1 MAKRIR
7 SVNNTS
13 KESPGTKIA
22 ANILIITLTTFGIAT
37 TVQAQD
43 AKAFIEEIIV
53 TATKR
58 PEPLQDIAVAVTAVT
73 ADALEVSGVEDVYS
87 LQEQVP
93 SLTVGR
99 SQNST
104 TASFGIRGVFTS
116 SQNFGLESSVGLY
129 VDGVY
134 RSRQSSVI
142 TNLVD
147 VEQIEVLRG
156 PQGTLFGKNTPSGA
170 INILT
175 VKPAARVGGRASNEP
190 NAFVEVTGGDLGLIN
205 ISAASNIPLVD
216 DTLALRATVFSAQ
229 RDGYVDDVALGSDVI
244 NDIDRFGGR
253 LQLYYTPTD
262 RFNLRIIADYSEIDE
277 ICCAALT
284 RQDNIFAFG
293 RTGPGGVP
301 IPGTD
306 FVLQTLFGGTTFT
319 GAQFENGIMAL
330 NQLPRATN
338 EDSGL
343 SVEFNYDLENSTLTS
358 ISAYRSFDTTDQIDA
373 DFSDVDMLTKRNTSE
388 QSSFS
393 QEFRLAGSLGDR
405 VNYVTGVYYFTQ
417 DLDAD
422 NTLSFG
428 PSFADFFV
436 GDCRLFETVPGFPQP
451 TSDQGAVACLVDG
464 IAAATAGVPGPPLGP
479 GPLPPAADAFV
490 DGGFAREIMLQDHR
504 SWAVFGQMDFNLSD
518 AFRLTVGLRYTK
530 EDKDLNGRF
539 LENALGAPPDLV
551 AIGTEAAIFQ
561 ADPLTYNPY
570 TPSSLAAFTPIRQ
583 AGWGQYLLDVTRP
596 HADTIATIDDDRVT
610 GTVKLSWFANDSM
623 MFYVSYGTG
632 YKSGGTNTDRIN
644 ALSNPV
650 FGPETSEAIEIGM
663 KADFENSRLN
673 IAVHDTQIDD
683 YQANSFTGLGF
694 NLQNAG
700 AADTQGA
707 EIEWWW
713 SPNDTFTLQA
723 AYTWNTADFENFL
736 GGTCWVATPFHTG
749 QPDPGQTD
757 PNVPVCVRSGGRLP
771 SVPEHNVYLAPNI
784 GFYVG
789 ENTRLFIR
797 PEYNYY
803 SDTMTDGNNEP
814 LKLRGSYDIWNLRV
828 GLDFESIDGNL
839 TLWGRNLADEAH
851 YETVFDVP
859 IQDGKL
865 NAYPREPRTWGVTF
879 RKAF

>member
-1 MAKRIR
+1 MSNRLRFA
-7 SVNNTS
+7 
-13 KESPGTKIA
+13 ESWPAISSAAGLTLKLLTVVLAACAIA
-22 ANILIITLTTFGIAT
+22 VTAN
-37 TVQAQD
+37 AQEGV
-43 AKAFIEEIIV
+43 FEEIIV

-58 PEPLQDIAVAVTAVT
+58 PEPLQSVAVAVTAVT
-73 ADALEVSGVEDVYS
+73 SDALEISGVEDAYS

-93 SLTVGR
+93 GLTVGR

-104 TASFGIRGVFTS
+104 TATFGIRGVFTS

-129 VDGVY
+129 IDGVY
-134 RSRQSSVI
+134 RARQSSVI

-147 VEQIEVLRG
+147 IEQIEVLRG
-156 PQGTLFGKNTPSGA
+156 PQGTLFGKNTPAGA
-170 INILT
+170 ITMRT
-175 VKPAARVGGRASNEP
+175 VMPAASDGRASNEA
-190 NAFVEVTGGDLGLIN
+190 NAFVEVTGGDLDLVN

-229 RDGYVDDVALGSDVI
+229 RDGYVDDVALGSDLI
-244 NDIDRFGGR
+244 NDIDRFGTR
-253 LQLYYTPTD
+253 LQLYYTPND

-306 FVLQTLFGGTTFT
+306 FVLRTLFGGTTFT
-319 GAQFENGIMAL
+319 GVQFEDGIMAL
-330 NQLPRATN
+330 NALPHATN
-338 EDSGL
+338 EDVGL
-343 SVEFNYDLENSTLTS
+343 SVEFNYDFENSTLTS
-358 ISAYRSFDTTDQIDA
+358 ISAFRAFDTIDQIDA
-373 DFSDVDMLTKRNTSE
+373 DFSDVDLLTKLNTSE

-393 QEFRLAGSLGDR
+393 QEFRLGGTLGDR
-405 VNYVTGVYYFTQ
+405 VSYVTGVYFFTQ
-417 DLDAD
+417 DLDAN

-428 PSFADFFV
+428 PSFADFFL
-436 GDCRLFETVPGFPQP
+436 GDCRLFETVPGFPP
-451 TSDQGAVACLVDG
+451 PATAQGSVACLVDG
-464 IAAATAGVPGPPLGP
+464 IAAATAGVPPPPLGP
-479 GPLPPAADAFV
+479 GPLPPAADPFV
-490 DGGFAREIMLQDHR
+490 NGGFAREIMLQDHT
-504 SWAVFGQMDFNLSD
+504 SWAVFSQVDFELSES
-518 AFRLTVGLRYTK
+518 FRLTVGLRFTN
-530 EDKDLNGRF
+530 EDKDLNGQF
-539 LENALGAPPDLV
+539 LQNPLGAPPDLV

-570 TPSSLAAFTPIRQ
+570 TPSSLAAFAPVRQ

-596 HADTIATIDDDRVT
+596 HADIFATIDDDQIT
-610 GTVKLSWFANDSM
+610 GTIKLSWFANDST
-623 MFYVSYGTG
+623 MFYLSYGTG

-644 ALSNPV
+644 AAFSPI
-650 FGPETSEAIEIGM
+650 FGPETSDAIEIGM
-663 KADFENSRLN
+663 KADFATSRLN
-673 IAVHDTQIDD
+673 ISLHDTQVDD
-683 YQANSFTGLGF
+683 LQANSFTGLGF

-700 AADTQGA
+700 KADTRGA
-707 EIEWWW
+707 EVEWWW
-713 SPNDTFTLQA
+713 KPNDTFTLQA
-723 AYTWNTADFENFL
+723 AYTWNTADFEDFP

-757 PNVPVCVRSGGRLP
+757 PNVLVCSRSGDRLP

-789 ENTRLFIR
+789 ANTRLFIR

-814 LKLRGSYDIWNLRV
+814 LKLRDSYDIWNLRV
-828 GLDFESIDGNL
+828 GLEFELIDANL

-851 YETVFDVP
+851 FETVFDVP

-865 NAYPREPRTWGVTF
+865 NAYPREPRTYGVTF
-879 RKAF
+879 RKNF

>member
-1 MAKRIR
+1 MANRIR
-7 SVNNTS
+7 FVKTS
-13 KESPGTKIA
+13 FAKSTT
-22 ANILIITLTTFGIAT
+22 ILTAKFLTLVLAT
-37 TVQAQD
+37 CAIVPMVQAQEAD
-43 AKAFIEEIIV
+43 QFIEEIIV

-58 PEPLQDIAVAVTAVT
+58 PEPLQEVAVAVTAVT
-73 ADALEVSGVEDVYS
+73 SDALEVSGVEDAYS

-134 RSRQSSVI
+134 RARQSSVI

-147 VEQIEVLRG
+147 IEQIEILRG

-170 INILT
+170 ITMQT
-175 VKPAARVGGRASNEP
+175 VKPAASDGSASNEA
-190 NAFVEVTGGDLGLIN
+190 NAFVEVTGGDLGLVN
-205 ISAASNIPLVD
+205 ISAASNIPLID
-216 DTLALRATVFSAQ
+216 DTLALRATFFSAQ

-253 LQLYYTPTD
+253 LQLYYTPND
-262 RFNLRIIADYSEIDE
+262 RLNLRIIADYSEIDE

-319 GAQFENGIMAL
+319 GAQFENRIMAL

-343 SVEFNYDLENSTLTS
+343 SVEFNYDFENSTLTS

-373 DFSDVDMLTKRNTSE
+373 DFSNVDMLTKLNTSE

-393 QEFRLAGSLGDR
+393 QEFRLAGTMGDR
-405 VNYVTGVYYFTQ
+405 ASYVTGAYYFTQ

-422 NTLSFG
+422 NTLSVG

-451 TSDQGAVACLVDG
+451 TSAQGSVACLVDG
-464 IAAATAGVPGPPLGP
+464 IAVATAGIPGPPFGP
-479 GPLPPAADAFV
+479 GPLPPAADSFV
-490 DGGFAREIMLQDHR
+490 NGGFAREIMLQDHS
-504 SWAVFGQMDFNLSD
+504 SWAVFSQLDFDLSD
-518 AFRLTVGLRYTK
+518 SFRLTVGLRYTK
-530 EDKDLNGRF
+530 EDKDLNGQF
-539 LENALGAPPDLV
+539 LQNTLGTPPDLV
-551 AIGTEAAIFQ
+551 AIGTEAALFQ
-561 ADPLTYNPY
+561 ANPAIYNPY
-570 TPSSLAAFTPIRQ
+570 TPSSLAALAPIRQ

-596 HADTIATIDDDRVT
+596 HAPVVETIDDDQVT
-610 GTVKLSWFANDSM
+610 GTIKLSWFANDST

-632 YKSGGTNTDRIN
+632 FKSGGTNTDRIN
-644 ALSNPV
+644 AASSPI
-650 FGPETSEAIEIGM
+650 FGPETSDAIEIGM
-663 KADFENSRLN
+663 KADFETSRLN

-694 NLQNAG
+694 NLSNAG
-700 AADTQGA
+700 EADTQGA
-707 EIEWWW
+707 EVEWWW
-713 SPNDTFTLQA
+713 QPNDTFNLQA

-736 GGTCWVATPFHTG
+736 AGTCWVATPFHTG

-757 PNVPVCVRSGGRLP
+757 PAVAICSRSGGRLP
-771 SVPEHNVYLAPNI
+771 SVPEHNVYIAPSI
-784 GFYVG
+784 RFSLG
-789 ENTRLFIR
+789 ENIRMFIR

-814 LKLRGSYDIWNLRV
+814 LKLRDSYDIWNLRV
-828 GLDFESIDGNL
+828 GLDFESIDANL

-851 YETVFDVP
+851 YETIFDVP

-879 RKAF
+879 RKNF

>member
-1 MAKRIR
+1 MANRIR
-7 SVNNTS
+7 FADTLSEESTTS
-13 KESPGTKIA
+13 RLIA
-22 ANILIITLTTFGIAT
+22 KLLSIVLATCFIAPA
-37 TVQAQD
+37 VQAQE
-43 AKAFIEEIIV
+43 FIEEIIV

-58 PEPLQDIAVAVTAVT
+58 PEPLQEVAVAVTAVT
-73 ADALEVSGVEDVYS
+73 SDALEASGVEDVYS

-99 SQNST
+99 SQQST
-104 TASFGIRGVFTS
+104 TATFAIRGVFTS

-134 RSRQSSVI
+134 RARQSSVI

-147 VEQIEVLRG
+147 IEQIEVLRG

-170 INILT
+170 INMLT
-175 VKPAARVGGRASNEP
+175 VRPAASDGRASNEA
-190 NAFVEVTGGDLGLIN
+190 NAFVEVTGGDLGLLN

-244 NDIDRFGGR
+244 NDIDRFGTR
-253 LQLYYTPTD
+253 LQLYYTPND

-306 FVLQTLFGGTTFT
+306 FILQTLFGGTTFT
-319 GAQFENGIMAL
+319 GAQFEDGIMAL

-338 EDSGL
+338 EDRGL
-343 SVEFNYDLENSTLTS
+343 SAEFNYDFENSTLTS
-358 ISAYRSFDTTDQIDA
+358 ISAFRSFDTIDQIDA
-373 DFSDVDMLTKRNTSE
+373 DFSDVEGLTKLNTSE

-393 QEFRLAGSLGDR
+393 QELRLAGTLGDR
-405 VNYVTGVYYFTQ
+405 VRYVTGAYYFTQ

-422 NTLSFG
+422 NTLSAG

-436 GDCRLFETVPGFPQP
+436 GDCRLFETVPGSPPP
-451 TSDQGAVACLVDG
+451 TSAQGGLACLVDG
-464 IAAATAGVPGPPLGP
+464 IAVATAGIPGPPLGP
-479 GPLPPAADAFV
+479 GPLPPAADSFV
-490 DGGFAREIMLQDHR
+490 NGGFAREVMLQDHT
-504 SWAVFGQMDFNLSD
+504 SWAVFGQLDFDLSD
-518 AFRLTVGLRYTK
+518 SFRLTVGLRFTN
-530 EDKDLNGRF
+530 EEKDLSGQF
-539 LENALGAPPDLV
+539 LEDTLGPPPDLA
-551 AIGTEAAIFQ
+551 AIGAESALFLANPP
-561 ADPLTYNPY
+561 AYNPY
-570 TPSSLAAFTPIRQ
+570 TPSSLAAFGPIRQ

-596 HADTIATIDDDRVT
+596 HADTFATIDDDQVT
-610 GTVKLSWFANDSM
+610 GTIKLSWFANDST

-644 ALSNPV
+644 AALSPI
-650 FGPETSEAIEIGM
+650 FGPETSDAIEIGM
-663 KADFENSRLN
+663 KADFETSRLN
-673 IAVHDTQIDD
+673 IAVHDTQVDD
-683 YQANSFTGLGF
+683 LQANSFTGVGF
-694 NLQNAG
+694 NLSNAG
-700 AADTQGA
+700 EADIQGA
-707 EIEWWW
+707 EVEWWW
-713 SPNDTFTLQA
+713 KPNDTFTLQA

-736 GGTCWVATPFHTG
+736 IGTCWLATPFHTG

-757 PNVPVCVRSGGRLP
+757 PAVPICNRSGGRLP
-771 SVPEHNVYLAPNI
+771 SVPEHNVYLAPSI

-789 ENTRLFIR
+789 ENTRLVIR

-814 LKLRGSYDIWNLRV
+814 LKLRDSYDIWNLRV
-828 GLDFESIDGNL
+828 GLDFESIDANV

-851 YETVFDVP
+851 YETSFDVP

-879 RKAF
+879 RKNF